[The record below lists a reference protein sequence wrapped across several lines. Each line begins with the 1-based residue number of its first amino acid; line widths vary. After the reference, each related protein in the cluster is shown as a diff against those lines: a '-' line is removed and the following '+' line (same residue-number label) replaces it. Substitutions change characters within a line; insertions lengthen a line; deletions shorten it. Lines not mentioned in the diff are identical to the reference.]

1 MFSFGR
7 PTHWKNNIW
16 LESLVSEQT
25 VEYQSVYM
33 GKTHA
38 TIATPQ
44 NDKCKN
50 KQEFSEF
57 WAISYCFEQ
66 IIMLI
71 RNAFYFINHNSIAV
85 CLRGA
90 RLNNFE
96 KGQPPPPL
104 LHVPALICTFSIQLG
119 AMQPI

>member
-1 MFSFGR
+1 M
-7 PTHWKNNIW
+7 
-16 LESLVSEQT
+16 VSEQT

-71 RNAFYFINHNSIAV
+71 RNSFYFINHKIIAI
-85 CLRGA
+85 CLGGA
-90 RLNNFE
+90 LLNNFE
-96 KGQPPPPL
+96 KGQPTL
-104 LHVPALICTFSIQLG
+104 LHVPALICTFRIQLG